1 MITFSN
7 IYADSFIKSHEYEQL
22 KPSLSIAHEQ
32 LHNQTG
38 VGANYL
44 GWLDLPLDLNQDE
57 WEQVQEKAN
66 EIKENADVL
75 IVVGIGGSYLG
86 AKAII
91 SALTPTFKRSDL
103 GPEVV
108 FAGQHLDGDYL
119 NDMFEAFQDRSVYVN
134 VISKSGTTTEP
145 AIAFRFIKRWMEERY
160 GKGASKRIIAT
171 TDAKKGALRELAE
184 TEGYDT
190 FIVPDDVG
198 GRYSVLTSV
207 GLLPIAVAGIDIL
220 EMLRGAEQAKK
231 QFDVNDLEKNE
242 AYQYAAFRTLAYKK
256 GKTIEL
262 LATFHPKLHELS
274 EWWKQ
279 LYGESE
285 GKDGKGLF
293 PASVQYTTDLHSLG
307 QYVQEGQRTMIE
319 TVLNIRSQTK
329 TLHVP
334 SDATNLDGLNYLAGK
349 SLHDINQ
356 KAVQGAML
364 AHIDGQV
371 PTSLIELDALDSK
384 HLGALIYFFE
394 KACAMSGYM
403 LGVNPFDQPGVESY
417 KRNMFALLGKPG
429 YELERQTLEKRLWE

>member
-119 NDMFEAFQDRSVYVN
+119 DDMFEAFQDRSVYVN

-160 GKGASKRIIAT
+160 GQEAAKRIIAT

-220 EMLRGAEQAKK
+220 ELLRGAEQAKK
-231 QFDVNDLEKNE
+231 QFDVDDLEQNA
-242 AYQYAAFRTLAYKK
+242 AYQYAAFRTLSYKK

-334 SDATNLDGLNYLAGK
+334 NDATDLDGLNYLAGK

-371 PTSLIELDALDSK
+371 PTSLIELDALDAR
-384 HLGALIYFFE
+384 HLGALIYFF
-394 KACAMSGYM
+394 KSCAMSGYM